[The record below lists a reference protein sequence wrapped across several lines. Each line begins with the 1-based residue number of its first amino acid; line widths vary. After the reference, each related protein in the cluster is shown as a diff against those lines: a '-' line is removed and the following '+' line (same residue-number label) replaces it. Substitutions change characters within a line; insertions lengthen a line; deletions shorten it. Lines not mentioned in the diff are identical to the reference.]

1 MHDRHDH
8 DRMNDHAGLAAALRA
23 LPAPAPRHD
32 SWPMFAARLRRRQ
45 RVHHHLRWS
54 IPAALAACLTLALV
68 LPANF
73 RDAATPA
80 APSAATTALHARSV
94 PTASAETQ
102 LAALRVR
109 SQRLQAWVRQ
119 LDDSG
124 APLDGGALADAAE
137 LEDLIGLVDLQLGA
151 ADNARTQLPLWRQ
164 RVALLRQLATLRL
177 TQGVADTSTVSSGSP
192 TRHTPIRID

>member
-8 DRMNDHAGLAAALRA
+8 DRLNDAAGLAAALRA
-23 LPAPAPRHD
+23 LPAPAPRPD
-32 SWPMFAARLRRRQ
+32 GWPRLAARLHRRQ
-45 RVHHHLRWS
+45 RAHRHLRWAV
-54 IPAALAACLTLALV
+54 PAALAAGLVLALV

-73 RDAATPA
+73 QSIAPPTPA
-80 APSAATTALHARSV
+80 PAPSI
-94 PTASAETQ
+94 SAEAQ
-102 LAALRVR
+102 LAALRAR
-109 SQRLQAWVRQ
+109 SQRLQAWVHQ

-164 RVALLRQLATLRL
+164 RVVLLQQLATLRL

-192 TRHTPIRID
+192 TRHTPIWID